1 MLKWRAAARTDA
13 GCQRQRNEDN
23 YWVSPDQRVFA
34 VADGMGGAVG
44 GAKAS
49 KLAVEAIEKKWRDMP
64 PPSTDRE
71 SIKSWLLDTVTLANQ
86 SVWHEAEEDSTVRG
100 MGTTVVV
107 AVQGEDSFMEIA
119 HVGDSRAYLVRDGKS
134 TLLTNDHSVVQEM
147 VRAGRLTEE
156 QARINPYKNL
166 ITRCL
171 GHEEKVEIDQTP
183 VELKPKDWIVLC
195 SDGLPTVLRDEQIS
209 DVVAKKHEPDMA
221 CEELV
226 KQTLDGGAPDNVT
239 VVVIQYFDSES
250 DNGNK

>member
-23 YWVSPDQRVFA
+23 YYMSPDQRVFV
-34 VADGMGGAVG
+34 VADGMGGAAG

-49 KLAVEAIEKKWRDMP
+49 QLAVEAIEKRWKLSP
-64 PPSTDRE
+64 PPESDRQE
-71 SIKSWLLDTVTLANQ
+71 IAKWLLGAVNAANE
-86 SVWHEAEEDSTVRG
+86 SVWQVAEEDASVRG

-107 AVQGEDSFMEIA
+107 AVQSTDNCIQIA
-119 HVGDSRAYLVRDGKS
+119 HVGDSRAYLCRDGKPL
-134 TLLTNDHSVVQEM
+134 LLTNDHSVVQEM

-171 GHEEKVEIDQTP
+171 GHEESVE
-183 VELKPKDWIVLC
+183 VEQICVDVFPKDWIILC
-195 SDGLPTVLRDEQIS
+195 SDGLPTVLRDEQIC
-209 DVVAKKHEPDMA
+209 DVVSKKSEPDVA

-226 KQTLDGGAPDNVT
+226 KQTIEGDAPDNVT
-239 VVVIQYFDSES
+239 VVAISYIDS
-250 DNGNK
+250 DNGSRK

>member
-23 YWVSPDQRVFA
+23 YYVSPDQRVFA

-49 KLAVEAIEKKWRDMP
+49 KLAVEAIEKRWKESP
-64 PPSTDRE
+64 PPYTDRD
-71 SIKSWLLDTVTLANQ
+71 SIQQWLLETVTQANQ

-107 AVQGEDSFMEIA
+107 AVQSEEYMEIA
-119 HVGDSRAYLVRDGKS
+119 HVGDSRAYLVRDGKA

-171 GHEEKVEIDQTP
+171 GHEEKVEVDQTP
-183 VELKPKDWIVLC
+183 VEVRPKDWIVLC

-209 DVVAKKHEPDMA
+209 EVAAKKHEPDTV

-239 VVVIQYFDSES
+239 VVVVQYLDPDDS

>member
-1 MLKWRAAARTDA
+1 MLRWRAAARTDA

-23 YWVSPDQRVFA
+23 YYVSPDQRVFA

-49 KLAVEAIEKKWRDMP
+49 KLAVEAIEKRWTDE
-64 PPSTDRE
+64 PPSYHDRDL
-71 SIKSWLLDTVTLANQ
+71 IQKWLHETVTLANQ
-86 SVWHEAEEDSTVRG
+86 TVWQQAEEDASVRG
-100 MGTTVVV
+100 MGTTIVV
-107 AVQGEDSFMEIA
+107 AVQGDGSYMDIA
-119 HVGDSRAYLVRDGKS
+119 HVGDSRAYLLRDAKP

-183 VELKPKDWIVLC
+183 VELKAHDWIVLC

-209 DVVAKKHEPDMA
+209 DVCDKKNEPDVV

-239 VVVIQYFDSES
+239 VVVIQYFDDSE
-250 DNGNK
+250 NGSK

>member
-23 YWVSPDQRVFA
+23 YWMSPDQRVFA

-44 GAKAS
+44 GSRAS
-49 KLAVEAIEKKWRDMP
+49 KLAVEAIEKLWKET
-64 PPSTDRE
+64 PPSTNNKDDIQE
-71 SIKSWLLDTVTLANQ
+71 WLDKAVTLANQ
-86 SVWHEAEEDSTVRG
+86 NVWNEAEEDATVRG
-100 MGTTVVV
+100 MGTTLVV
-107 AVQGEDSFMEIA
+107 AAQNDNACLQIA
-119 HVGDSRAYLVRDGKS
+119 HVGDSRAYLVRDAKHV
-134 TLLTNDHSVVQEM
+134 LLTNDHSVVQEM

-171 GHEEKVEIDQTP
+171 GHEERVEVDHTP
-183 VELKPKDWIVLC
+183 VELRPQDWVVLC

-209 DVVAKKHEPDMA
+209 DVITAGEDPDDV

-226 KQTLDGGAPDNVT
+226 KQTIDGGAPDNVT
-239 VVVIQYFDSES
+239 VVVIEYLDEGKNG
-250 DNGNK
+250 DNK

>member
-23 YWVSPDQRVFA
+23 YYVSPDNRVFA

-49 KLAVEAIEKKWRDMP
+49 KLAVEAIEKRWKEGP
-64 PPSTDRE
+64 PPTADRE
-71 SIKSWLLDTVTLANQ
+71 SIQKWLLETVTQANQ

-100 MGTTVVV
+100 MGTTIVVG
-107 AVQGEDSFMEIA
+107 VQSEDNYLEIA
-119 HVGDSRAYLVRDGKS
+119 HVGDSRAYLLRDGKP

-171 GHEEKVEIDQTP
+171 GHEEKVEVDQTP
-183 VELKPKDWIVLC
+183 VELKHGDWLVLC

-209 DVVAKKHEPDMA
+209 DVVANGATEPDNV

-226 KQTLDGGAPDNVT
+226 KLTLDGGAPDNVT
-239 VVVIQYFDSES
+239 VVVVNYFDES
-250 DNGNK
+250 ANGNN

>member
-23 YWVSPDQRVFA
+23 FYVSPDNRVFA

-49 KLAVEAIEKKWRDMP
+49 KLAMEAVEKQWSDTP
-64 PPSTDRE
+64 PPTKDKD
-71 SIKSWLLDTVTLANQ
+71 SIQSWLTETVNGANHA
-86 SVWHEAEEDSTVRG
+86 VWHQAEEDPSVRG

-107 AVQGEDSFMEIA
+107 AVQSDDDSLLIA
-119 HVGDSRAYLVRDGKS
+119 HVGDSRAYLFREGKCR
-134 TLLTNDHSVVQEM
+134 LMTNDHSVVQEM

-171 GHEEKVEIDQTP
+171 GHEEKVEIDHTP
-183 VELKPKDWIVLC
+183 VEVRGKDWVVLC
-195 SDGLPTVLRDEQIS
+195 SDGLPTVLRDEQIGDILS
-209 DVVAKKHEPDMA
+209 TGIEPESV

-226 KQTLDGGAPDNVT
+226 KQTIDGGAPDNVT
-239 VVVIQYFDSES
+239 VVVLKFIDENS
-250 DNGNK
+250 DNGSN